1 MAVIDV
7 AFIPVIVTARP
18 LADSPGYAYQQP
30 PAEAD
35 PAALRVVAARDVQPG
50 DWYLGDCE
58 QPTAPRRGMFWGVH
72 TYATFETAPAMDAA
86 GESLALDGESFVWR
100 PDELVMV
107 IPAAQLP
114 VPTGT
119 SSCACAA
126 RQALALAV

>member
-7 AFIPVIVTARP
+7 AFSPVIVTARP
-18 LADSPGYAYQQP
+18 LADYAGYAYQQP
-30 PAEAD
+30 PAGAD

-58 QPTAPRRGMFWGVH
+58 QPTAARRGVFWGVH
-72 TYATFETAPAMDAA
+72 TFAAFETAPATDRE

-119 SSCACAA
+119 SPCAPA
-126 RQALALAV
+126 RRRALALAV